1 MSALPEAMIS
11 SIIAVVS
18 ILGDHLE
25 DIRGIIQNVFG
36 DTGVAVFDKFM
47 GVLQNVGSFI
57 TGLFADG
64 GVANALAPLR
74 ETITNLFGEDAGAA
88 FDGLTTI
95 LQSVMGVVGQ
105 IVSFA
110 QTTVKP
116 IIQDIFSFLTGTVV
130 PIILQTFTAAAPSIA
145 GIISGLGSAIMTAMQ
160 IIGSAIQVVMPIV
173 QSIIT
178 VIMSI
183 ASVVVPAVLA
193 GISALAQGIG
203 PILEG
208 IKTVFDG
215 LIAFITGVFT
225 GNWSQAWEGV
235 KQIFGGAFD
244 ALVGLLKTPV
254 NAVIALINKA
264 ISGINGLGMDIPD
277 WVPIIGGKSF
287 HISIPEIPMLAK
299 GGFTDGVSIAGEAGR
314 EAVISF
320 QRGVRA
326 QNIATWAQAGRM
338 LGVSAEQALSAADGA
353 ELKPIDPGEGGGGGD
368 GFTFAPNIVI
378 QGNADADVLEEALRR
393 AKEEFEAWY
402 EQMMRKRARTAY

>member
-1 MSALPEAMIS
+1 MIGVIS

-145 GIISGLGSAIMTAMQ
+145 GIIRGLGSAIMTAMQ
-160 IIGSAIQVVMPIV
+160 IIGSAIQAVMPIV

-235 KQIFGGAFD
+235 KQIFGGAFG

-264 ISGINGLGMDIPD
+264 ISGINGLGLDIPD

-320 QRGVRA
+320 QR
-326 QNIATWAQAGRM
+326 
-338 LGVSAEQALSAADGA
+338 
-353 ELKPIDPGEGGGGGD
+353 
-368 GFTFAPNIVI
+368 
-378 QGNADADVLEEALRR
+378 VLYR
-393 AKEEFEAWY
+393 
-402 EQMMRKRARTAY
+402 